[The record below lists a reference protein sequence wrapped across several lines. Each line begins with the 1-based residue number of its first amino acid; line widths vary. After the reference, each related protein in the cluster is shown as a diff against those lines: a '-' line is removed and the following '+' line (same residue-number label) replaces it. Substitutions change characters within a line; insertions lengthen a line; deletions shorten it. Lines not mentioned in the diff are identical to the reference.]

1 MRPENINKAM
11 LTDLYELT
19 MAASYYE
26 HGISA
31 PATFSLFIRKYPPDR
46 GYFVS
51 AGIEHVL
58 DFLES
63 FGFDQEDLDYLDSK
77 NLFSH
82 DFLNYLGQ
90 LRFTGDVHAIAEGRI
105 FFKDEPILEVT
116 APIIE
121 GQLVETF
128 IINAINFGVIIA
140 TKASRCVQAAG
151 GKSLVDFSLRRTH
164 GADAGIQVARAC
176 YITGFSST
184 SNVLAGKLYGIPISG
199 TMAHSYIL
207 SFDEEIEAFRAYFK
221 SFPENTVLLIDT
233 YDTIEGARKAAQAAK
248 EMADRGYKLKGVRL
262 DSGDMAELSQGVR
275 KILNDA
281 GLDDVPIFASGGFDE
296 FRIAESLE
304 RGAQIDAFGVG
315 TRIGVSADA
324 PYTNMAYK
332 LVEYNNTPVLKLSSG
347 KQNIPSS
354 KQIFRTHLG
363 GQFKKDIIGLRDEN
377 LEGEKILAKVM
388 ENGKRLGPVE
398 PLQEIR
404 QRFAN
409 EFGSL
414 NDSIKTIRHPKA
426 YPVDLSPKLKNL
438 QEQVIRKIKDKMSG
452 KSR

>member
-1 MRPENINKAM
+1 MKPENINKAM

-26 HGISA
+26 HRIAA

-51 AGIEHVL
+51 AGLEHVM

-63 FGFDQEDLDYLDSK
+63 FRFDQEDLDYLDSK

-140 TKASRCVQAAG
+140 TKASRCVQAAR

-164 GADAGIQVARAC
+164 GADAGIQAARAC
-176 YITGFSST
+176 YLTGFSST
-184 SNVLAGKLYGIPISG
+184 SNVMAGKLYGIPISG

-233 YDTIEGARKAAQAAK
+233 YDTVEGARKAAQAAK
-248 EMADRGYKLKGVRL
+248 EMADRGCKLKGVRL
-262 DSGDMAELSQGVR
+262 DSGDMAELSQKVR
-275 KILNDA
+275 KILNDE
-281 GLDDVPIFASGGFDE
+281 GLDDVLIFASGGFDE

-332 LVEYNNTPVLKLSSG
+332 LVEYNNVPVLKLSSG

-363 GQFKKDIIGLRDEN
+363 GQFEKDIIGLRDEN

-398 PLQEIR
+398 PLEDIR
-404 QRFAN
+404 QRFTN

-426 YPVDLSPKLKNL
+426 YSVDLSPKLKNL
-438 QEQVIRKIKDKMSG
+438 QEKVIRKIKDKMSG